1 MKADTMLSKT
11 AQAAALLYATAPV
24 CAHCGNT
31 GAIGAGLYL
40 AVDARWNA
48 QQRVWLL
55 QEREDTGGAAW
66 DCLECDQQTPVRGPA
81 ALFPYGAWLPNDKHL
96 IDAAPTMLAALEALT
111 SAAARAAERLPDDA
125 LFAELWDATIA
136 ARTAITKATG
146 A

>member
-1 MKADTMLSKT
+1 MIAARPTMKADTMTDATT
-11 AQAAALLYATAPV
+11 AAAPV

-31 GAIGAGLYL
+31 TSAGLYL

-66 DCLECDQQTPVRGPA
+66 DCLECDQQTPVHGDA
-81 ALFPYGAWLPNDKHL
+81 ALFPYGARLPNDKHL
-96 IDAAPTMLAALEALT
+96 IDAAPTMLAALCEVT
-111 SAAARAAERLPDDA
+111 REWDEPYYGDQEERADRMFNVIEKLRPI
-125 LFAELWDATIA
+125 IA
-136 ARTAITKATG
+136 KATG

>member
-1 MKADTMLSKT
+1 MKADTMTTTTT
-11 AQAAALLYATAPV
+11 AAAPV
-24 CAHCGNT
+24 CANCGNT

-48 QQRVWLL
+48 QQRAWLL

-66 DCLECDQQTPVRGPA
+66 DCLECDQQTPVHGPA
-81 ALFPYGAWLPNDKHL
+81 ALFPYGATLSNNKHL
-96 IDAAPTMLAALEALT
+96 IDAAPTMLALLSEAV
-111 SAAARAAERLPDDA
+111 ARVQDLIDGNPNAAEDLAAWSDD
-125 LFAELWDATIA
+125 